1 MPEHVIKSKGGGWS
15 IEGRKKNLRNLKF
28 VTDKKETH
36 EKREVMILKSKLVFW
51 NLNLAQFIA
60 DPDKRDGYLIQNCS
74 CEDCILL
81 KKRLIKAQLS
91 QSIVVIYIAV
101 YGSE

>member
-51 NLNLAQFIA
+51 NLNLTQFIA
-60 DPDKRDGYLIQNCS
+60 DPDKRDGYLIQN
-74 CEDCILL
+74 
-81 KKRLIKAQLS
+81 
-91 QSIVVIYIAV
+91 
-101 YGSE
+101 

>member
-1 MPEHVIKSKGGGWS
+1 MVNRGK
-15 IEGRKKNLRNLKF
+15 KKNLRNLKF

-51 NLNLAQFIA
+51 NLNLAKFIA

-74 CEDCILL
+74 CEDCIVL
-81 KKRLIKAQLS
+81 KS
-91 QSIVVIYIAV
+91 V
-101 YGSE
+101 YSKHSYRKVLWSYT

>member
-1 MPEHVIKSKGGGWS
+1 MVNRGKKKKSKKLE
-15 IEGRKKNLRNLKF
+15 I
-28 VTDKKETH
+28 VTDKKEAH
-36 EKREVMILKSKLVFW
+36 EKREVTILKSKLVFW

-81 KKRLIKAQLS
+81 KKAFNQSTVIAKYCGHIHSRLR
-91 QSIVVIYIAV
+91 
-101 YGSE
+101 

>member
-1 MPEHVIKSKGGGWS
+1 MVNRGKKKKSKKLE
-15 IEGRKKNLRNLKF
+15 I

-60 DPDKRDGYLIQNCS
+60 DPDKRDGYLIRNCS
-74 CEDCILL
+74 
-81 KKRLIKAQLS
+81 
-91 QSIVVIYIAV
+91 
-101 YGSE
+101 